1 MQCSLFIHYCF
12 NGGSDFHS
20 LDKRFME
27 LICEC
32 GYFKSGYNR
41 DHVIVLNKMVNE
53 FLQSTNHMKLA
64 IVSGSSNIMHQSA
77 FYWRY

>member
-1 MQCSLFIHYCF
+1 
-12 NGGSDFHS
+12 
-20 LDKRFME
+20 ME

-53 FLQSTNHMKLA
+53 FLQSMNHMKLA
-64 IVSGSSNIMHQSA
+64 IVSGSNNVILCIKVLSIGVTKYQW
-77 FYWRY
+77 F